1 MADFQTNHHGD
12 WRRTPLQYHDS
23 TLIHHGK
30 TKKTF
35 MKTTFSKT
43 SKLIALTMMLLASF
57 TVFTACGSDDDDA
70 SSTVKID
77 GQETKVVSMTAQETD
92 EDAIIVLGIES
103 IEKNERPLETLNLS
117 LSTKDYGKTV
127 HCESSGITSSLFDNT
142 AKLDRGSQF
151 TVSKNEDGVYKI
163 TFQLAQTLGKKTRTV
178 AGKYEGKP
186 NTAK

>member
-1 MADFQTNHHGD
+1 
-12 WRRTPLQYHDS
+12 
-23 TLIHHGK
+23 
-30 TKKTF
+30 

-57 TVFTACGSDDDDA
+57 TVFTACGSDDDDE
-70 SSTVKID
+70 SNTVKID

-163 TFQLAQTLGKKTRTV
+163 TFQLEQTLGKKTRTV

>member
-1 MADFQTNHHGD
+1 M
-12 WRRTPLQYHDS
+12 
-23 TLIHHGK
+23 
-30 TKKTF
+30 
-35 MKTTFSKT
+35 
-43 SKLIALTMMLLASF
+43 
-57 TVFTACGSDDDDA
+57 
-70 SSTVKID
+70 
-77 GQETKVVSMTAQETD
+77 
-92 EDAIIVLGIES
+92 GIES